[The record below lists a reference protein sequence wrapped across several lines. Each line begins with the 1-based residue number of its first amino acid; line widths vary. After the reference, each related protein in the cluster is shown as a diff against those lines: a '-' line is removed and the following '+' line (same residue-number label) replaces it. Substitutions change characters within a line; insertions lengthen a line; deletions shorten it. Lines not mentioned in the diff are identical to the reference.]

1 MGSYFS
7 NEAAASFKMAE
18 ILFPLNG
25 GSRFLPDVGVYI
37 YIYLT
42 TRRHIP

>member
-1 MGSYFS
+1 MGSHIS
-7 NEAAASFKMAE
+7 NDAAASFKVAE

-25 GSRFLPDVGVYI
+25 GSSFLPDDGV